1 MQDST
6 EEIARR
12 VLESVLRR
20 LDDGAARRAAA
31 PSDTPGATDGS
42 PIIVIMLGD
51 RGAPGPAASA
61 ATGRNDAPPIV
72 ANQPAGGCQNNSHAA
87 AENSLQSTHPG
98 LQRFD
103 LASENV
109 VSDAPRTCLLE
120 PDRACVGSGACK
132 MRGF

>member
-20 LDDGAARRAAA
+20 LDDGAARQAAA
-31 PSDTPGATDGS
+31 PPVTPGAANGS
-42 PIIVIMLGD
+42 PIIVILLGD
-51 RGAPGPAASA
+51 QRAASPAVSA
-61 ATGRNDAPPIV
+61 ATSQNAAPPTIV
-72 ANQPAGGCQNNSHAA
+72 NQPASGCQNNSHASA
-87 AENSLQSTHPG
+87 GNSLQSTHPG

-109 VSDAPRTCLLE
+109 VPDAPRTCLLE

>member
-20 LDDGAARRAAA
+20 LDEGVARQAAA
-31 PSDTPGATDGS
+31 PSATPVAANGS
-42 PIIVIMLGD
+42 PLIVIMLGD
-51 RGAPGPAASA
+51 QRATSPAVSA
-61 ATGRNDAPPIV
+61 ATGENAAPPIV
-72 ANQPAGGCQNNSHAA
+72 VSQPASGCQNNSHAA
-87 AENSLQSTHPG
+87 AENSIQSTHPG

-109 VSDAPRTCLLE
+109 ATDAPRTCYLE
-120 PDRACVGSGACK
+120 PERACVGSGACK

>member
-20 LDDGAARRAAA
+20 LDDGAAREAAA
-31 PSDTPGATDGS
+31 PPAAPGAANGS
-42 PIIVIMLGD
+42 TVIVIMLGD
-51 RGAPGPAASA
+51 QRATGPAASA
-61 ATGRNDAPPIV
+61 ATGQNAVPPV
-72 ANQPAGGCQNNSHAA
+72 VVNQPASGCQNNSHVS

-103 LASENV
+103 LPNENV
-109 VSDAPRTCLLE
+109 VSDAPRTCFLE